1 MKPAPHRKPAPTV
14 ISDSREARA
23 HRQAT
28 QLLNASM
35 SYARLILR
43 RYGQLA
49 PFAFAM
55 DRDGQIA
62 RETLDL
68 PRLPRDPE
76 RLWKLL
82 TDHVVSRIRRGN
94 LQAVA
99 LCANVTLAEASA
111 EGYTDAVILTI
122 EQESSF
128 AIQVT
133 VPYKIYGGQFSN
145 ILPRRIA
152 LGQTVVK
159 EVACNLFVSRGSHNA
174 QDSHSRPPNRS
185 A

>member
-1 MKPAPHRKPAPTV
+1 MRPTAQRKPDPIS

-62 RETLDL
+62 RETLDV

-76 RLWKLL
+76 RLWRLL

-99 LCANVTLAEASA
+99 LCANVTLTEASA

-122 EQESSF
+122 EQESSHS
-128 AIQVT
+128 IQVT
-133 VPYKIYGGQFSN
+133 VPYKIYGGQLHN

-152 LGQTVVK
+152 LGQTVVN
-159 EVACNLFVSRGSHNA
+159 EAICSLFVLGGSRNA
-174 QDSHSRPPNRS
+174 PGFS
-185 A
+185 